1 MFVYYSETASGLR
14 RLLFK
19 ESGCCSVITSID
31 INSSI
36 FE

>member
-1 MFVYYSETASGLR
+1 MFVYYSETVSGLR

-19 ESGCCSVITSID
+19 ESGCCSVITTD
-31 INSSI
+31 INNSK